1 MNNKKLVKQIA
12 RLCEKQFRKGYQQ
25 GYGAC
30 KDNLITEKQ
39 VDKFRFDGIIQ
50 DYKKVVNPIFKYKED
65 AIERLLFESRMSDM
79 QELITLFNIYQYN
92 KNKSKNKKLIK
103 Q

>member
-1 MNNKKLVKQIA
+1 MNNNKLVKQIA

-39 VDKFRFDGIIQ
+39 VDKFLFDGIIQ

>member
-65 AIERLLFESRMSDM
+65 AIERLLTESRMSDM
-79 QELITLFNIYQYN
+79 QELITLFNIYEYN

>member
-1 MNNKKLVKQIA
+1 MNNNKLVRQIA

-25 GYGAC
+25 GFSAC

-39 VDKFRFDGIIQ
+39 VDKFRFDGSIQ
-50 DYKKVVNPIFKYKED
+50 GYKKVVNPVYEYKED
-65 AIERLLFESRMSDM
+65 AIQRLLAESSMSDM
-79 QELITLFNIYQYN
+79 QELITLFNIYKYN
-92 KNKSKNKKLIK
+92 ENKSKNKKLSK

>member
-39 VDKFRFDGIIQ
+39 VDKFRFDGSIQ
-50 DYKKVVNPIFKYKED
+50 GYKKVINPVYKYKED
-65 AIERLLFESRMSDM
+65 AIDRLLGESAMDDM
-79 QELITLFNIYQYN
+79 QELRIILMQNT
-92 KNKSKNKKLIK
+92 
-103 Q
+103 

>member
-50 DYKKVVNPIFKYKED
+50 DYKKVVNPVFKYKED
-65 AIERLLFESRMSDM
+65 AIERLLAESMMSDM
-79 QELITLFNIYQYN
+79 QELITLFHIYQYN
-92 KNKSKNKKLIK
+92 KNKSKNKKLSK